1 MTSRKVL
8 GKPSKTLQPQS
19 SRPLCCLPGCG
30 RAFEGFPKLFPPV
43 ASLGTFQD
51 TLGWMLIPTL
61 TLAFSR
67 THLSLPLGK
76 PDLIKDIFKQNTHTQ
91 RTVWQRTPPPSPKL
105 ALLLS
110 HRGWSLSTGHCS
122 WLLLSLVSTPPKLL
136 LLPPSPAEAT
146 PGKSPGDGSRR
157 LAQHIKAKMP
167 TETKVGRGAWGRPGP
182 SGF

>member
-19 SRPLCCLPGCG
+19 SRPLCRLPGCG
-30 RAFEGFPKLFPPV
+30 GACEGFPKLFPPV

-51 TLGWMLIPTL
+51 TLEWMLIPTL
-61 TLAFSR
+61 TPAFSC

-76 PDLIKDIFKQNTHTQ
+76 LDLIKDIFRQNTHTH

-110 HRGWSLSTGHCS
+110 QRGRSLRLVTPLMAPPEPAVHTSKAAAASPVSRGGHPREVPQAHRDWPNPSRQKCPLSPRLGE
-122 WLLLSLVSTPPKLL
+122 V
-136 LLPPSPAEAT
+136 
-146 PGKSPGDGSRR
+146 PGGG
-157 LAQHIKAKMP
+157 
-167 TETKVGRGAWGRPGP
+167 PGP